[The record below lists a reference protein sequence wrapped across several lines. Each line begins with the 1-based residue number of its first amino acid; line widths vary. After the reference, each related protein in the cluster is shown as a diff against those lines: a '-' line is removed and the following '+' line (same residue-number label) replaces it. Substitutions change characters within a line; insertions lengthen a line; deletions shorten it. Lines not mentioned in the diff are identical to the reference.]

1 MADTL
6 DRLVNTIAARRKAEP
21 DSSYV
26 ASLFDKGLPKI
37 AQKVGEEAVESV
49 IAAMS
54 GTKKDLTGE
63 AADLIF
69 HLLVLLEAS
78 GVPFSDVLAEL
89 DRRDGISG
97 LDEKASRTADPA
109 ATPAPRPLGGKATG
123 SDDDGPSLSFGSR
136 PDTRPLIRR
145 G

>member
-6 DRLVNTIAARRKAEP
+6 DRLVNTIAARRQAEP
-21 DSSYV
+21 GSSYV
-26 ASLFDKGLPKI
+26 ASLFAKGLPKI

-49 IAAMS
+49 IAAMA
-54 GTKKDLTGE
+54 GDAKGLTGE

-89 DRRDGISG
+89 DRRDGVSG
-97 LDEKASRTADPA
+97 LDEKAARTAPPA
-109 ATPAPRPLGGKATG
+109 AAPAPRPLGGKTAA
-123 SDDDGPSLSFGSR
+123 SDDDGPSLSFGSK